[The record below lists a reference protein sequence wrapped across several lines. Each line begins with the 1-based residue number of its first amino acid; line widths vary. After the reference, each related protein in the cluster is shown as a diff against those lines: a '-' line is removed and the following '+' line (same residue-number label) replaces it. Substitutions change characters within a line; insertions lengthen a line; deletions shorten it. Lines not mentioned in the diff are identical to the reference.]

1 MVHCL
6 PRASHRS
13 VDLRHRCLEPIYS
26 AHYQEADVWA
36 LLHAHFVEQSLHKE
50 LCNVDLQEISSMR
63 DKREHTGRLPQDAI
77 VRSLTPAVPIVSSS
91 FATDD
96 QCGFSS
102 CLSAHCRLT
111 HLLHH
116 HFRVNTSLLLST
128 LRQDFVLLT
137 PHHLFDRNLNTWTT
151 DILATS

>member
-1 MVHCL
+1 MA
-6 PRASHRS
+6 PRRYRS
-13 VDLRHRCLEPIYS
+13 VSDPSCS
-26 AHYQEADVWA
+26 
-36 LLHAHFVEQSLHKE
+36 
-50 LCNVDLQEISSMR
+50 
-63 DKREHTGRLPQDAI
+63 
-77 VRSLTPAVPIVSSS
+77 IVSSS
-91 FATDD
+91 FATDG

-137 PHHLFDRNLNTWTT
+137 HSGASPPRQKPQHVENRHPRDLLNFNRES
-151 DILATS
+151 LATSWLAASKSCCSSNSVTRTGLYADVTLNCCSSLFM